1 MGELEALASTFI
13 KHQESARSELDFKKH
28 LKKVKDLQELRKL
41 ADKYTPHIE
50 VSIPLNERIL
60 ELNPSDV
67 EAIVALGFLFWLDGE
82 DDKAWQQIKQ
92 ARSLNAEHVGAL
104 TLEAALTT
112 DRNAQVMLYESVL
125 ERDPNNRVAQE
136 NLKEVGTP

>member
-1 MGELEALASTFI
+1 MRKLEKLASAFI
-13 KHQESARSELDFKKH
+13 KHQDNTKSALAFKKH
-28 LKKVKDLQELRKL
+28 LKQVKDVEVLRTL

-82 DDKAWQQIKQ
+82 DDKAWEQVKRAETI
-92 ARSLNAEHVGAL
+92 NADHVGAL
-104 TLEAALTT
+104 TLEAALIK
-112 DRNAQVMLYESVL
+112 DRNAQVRMYERVL
-125 ERDPNNRVAQE
+125 EIDPSNNVAQG
-136 NLKEVGTP
+136 NLKALGVS